1 MLRKSNG
8 LLQGWTAQSRVIRA
22 LMLRDMMARYGRDNV
37 GFVWVILE
45 AMILTV
51 GVMIV
56 WSLTAGSRKDGIKIV
71 EFVLT
76 GYLPLTL
83 WRHVTNAMVMVFRR
97 SVPLLY
103 HRSVSLL
110 DIVLA
115 RSLLEFIAT
124 SAAFLLVWGIL
135 NLAGVVSDIDRV
147 DLLILGWVLM
157 GWLAGGV
164 GMILAVVT
172 ERSETAERFVQPFQ
186 YLMIPIS
193 GAFALV
199 DWLPPWAQP
208 LMLLNPTVH
217 CYEAVRAGFFGPS
230 VVTHHS
236 LYYVAIWAFGLT
248 FIGLITIRRVRDHV
262 QLN

>member
-8 LLQGWTAQSRVIRA
+8 LLRGWMTQSRVIRA
-22 LMLRDMMARYGRDNV
+22 LMLRDMMARYGRDNI
-37 GFVWVILE
+37 GFVWVVLE

-56 WSLTAGSRKDGIKIV
+56 WSLGAGPRKDGIKIV

-83 WRHVTNAMVMVFRR
+83 WRHLTNPMVMVFRR
-97 SVPLLY
+97 SVPLLF

-115 RSLLEFIAT
+115 RILLEFIAT

-135 NLAGVVSDIDRV
+135 NVSGVVADINSLSLLLAGWVS
-147 DLLILGWVLM
+147 M
-157 GWLAGGV
+157 AWLAGAL

-172 ERSETAERFVQPFQ
+172 ERLEASERFVQPFQ
-186 YLMIPIS
+186 YLMIPMS

-199 DWLPPWAQP
+199 DWLPDWAQP

-217 CYEAVRAGFFGPS
+217 CYEAIRAGFFGPS
-230 VVTHHS
+230 IVTHYS
-236 LYYVAIWAFGLT
+236 LYYVCIWAFALT
-248 FIGLITIRRVRDHV
+248 FIGLMALRRVRDHV
-262 QLN
+262 QLS